1 MLCAIQEGQ
10 SVEMA
15 DTAKSINYIQ
25 TELIPGMVERGQL
38 TIDGIDSKETVHLD
52 SVEAKPLQ
60 ADGTF
65 MLTVLYKVKVTL
77 SSASDD
83 RLRQEHAL
91 VVKITPQCSEQMYIG
106 CQFDTLFENETTAYT
121 SIIPTLGKADLYP
134 KYFYSHR
141 KPFEAVMVLSDYS
154 VDGWKMA
161 PMVVNLPL
169 EYCLLA
175 ARELGRFHGEC
186 YALKEQHR
194 DLFDSIIGKFKEAR
208 YGSDPGN
215 MKWMDIMKTGPVRAV
230 KATRESRF
238 GELVPDEFLQKIS
251 DLLSDPWEYQIK
263 CVLPE
268 EPLAVICHGDYLRN
282 NIAFKF
288 ADAKMP
294 DKPTHAMMFDFQTL
308 RYASPMI
315 DFATFIANST
325 GYEVREKHFE
335 TIFKAYH
342 NELVQTLCSI
352 TGTEPGDLPQ
362 HYSYESF
369 QREFTHY
376 YIYGFLIASSF
387 LMILH
392 EPMEN
397 IFQAEEWTVE
407 ETIEDAMKRG
417 GAALDKELVAM
428 VYEIY
433 KLHTQFGI
441 DLR

>member
-1 MLCAIQEGQ
+1 MNE
-10 SVEMA
+10 
-15 DTAKSINYIQ
+15 TAKSINYIQ
-25 TELIPGMVERGQL
+25 TELIPGMVERGEL
-38 TIDGIDSKETVHLD
+38 TIDGIDRNDTVRLD
-52 SVEAKPLQ
+52 SVEAQPLQ

-77 SSASDD
+77 SSAKDD
-83 RLRQEHAL
+83 RLQREHRL
-91 VVKITPQCSEQMYIG
+91 VVKITPQCAEEMYIG

-121 SIIPTLGKADLYP
+121 EIFPTLGKADLFP

-154 VDGWKMA
+154 TDGWKMA

-169 EYCLLA
+169 EYCLLSVQA
-175 ARELGRFHGEC
+175 LGRFHGEC

-194 DLFDSIIGKFKEAR
+194 ESFDSIIGKFKEAR

-215 MKWMDIMKTGPVRAV
+215 MKWADIMKTGPVRAV
-230 KATRESRF
+230 KATRESAF
-238 GELVPDEFLQKIS
+238 GKLIPDEFLQKLAA
-251 DLLSDPWEYQIK
+251 LLSDPWEYQK
-263 CVLPE
+263 KSVVPE

-282 NIAFKF
+282 NIAFKY
-288 ADAKMP
+288 ADGKTP

-315 DFATFIANST
+315 DLATFIANST
-325 GYEVREKHFE
+325 GYDVREKHFE
-335 TIFKAYH
+335 TIFKTYH
-342 NELVQTLCSI
+342 DELVQTLCSI
-352 TGTEPGDLPQ
+352 IECDQDDLPQ

-369 QREFTHY
+369 LREFTHY

-397 IFQAEEWTVE
+397 IFAMEELTVE
-407 ETIEDAMKRG
+407 ETIQDAMKRG
-417 GAALDKELVAM
+417 GAALDNELAAM

-433 KLHTQFGI
+433 KLHLNFGMEV
-441 DLR
+441 R

>member
-1 MLCAIQEGQ
+1 MDE
-10 SVEMA
+10 
-15 DTAKSINYIQ
+15 TTKSLNFIQ
-25 TELIPGMVERGQL
+25 TELIPNMVERGEL
-38 TIDGIDSKETVHLD
+38 TIDGIADKDTVRLI

-77 SSASDD
+77 GSAKDD
-83 RLRQEHAL
+83 QLQQEHRL
-91 VVKITPQCSEQMYIG
+91 VVKITPQCTEEMYIG
-106 CQFDTLFENETTAYT
+106 CQFDTLFENEATAYT
-121 SIIPTLGKADLYP
+121 DIIPTLGKAEMYP

-154 VDGWKMA
+154 TDGWKMA

-175 ARELGRFHGEC
+175 VRELGRFHGEC

-194 DLFDSIIGKFKEAR
+194 ETFDSIIGKFKESR
-208 YGSDPGN
+208 YGSDPSNMGN
-215 MKWMDIMKTGPVRAV
+215 WEGVMKTGPVRAV
-230 KATRESRF
+230 KAVRESAF
-238 GELVPDEFLQKIS
+238 GKLIPDEFLQKFAA
-251 DLLSDPWEYQIK
+251 LLADPWQYQVK
-263 CVLPE
+263 NVVPE

-288 ADAKMP
+288 TDAETP

-315 DFATFIANST
+315 DFAVFIANST
-325 GYEVREKHFE
+325 GCEVRQKHFE
-335 TIFKAYH
+335 TIFKTYH
-342 NELVQTLCSI
+342 DELVQTLCSI
-352 TGTEPGDLPQ
+352 IGSDPGDLPR

-397 IFQAEEWTVE
+397 TFEMEGWTLE
-407 ETIEDAMKRG
+407 ETINDCMKRG
-417 GAALDKELVAM
+417 GAALDKELAAM
-428 VYEIY
+428 VHEIY
-433 KLHTQFGI
+433 ERHKRFGMEI
-441 DLR
+441 R